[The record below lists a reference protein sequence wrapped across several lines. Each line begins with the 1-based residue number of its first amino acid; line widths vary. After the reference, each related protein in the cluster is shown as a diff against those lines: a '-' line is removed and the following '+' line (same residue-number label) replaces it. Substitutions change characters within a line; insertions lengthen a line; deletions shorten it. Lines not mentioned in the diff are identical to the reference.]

1 MALKNQEY
9 HVEACNKRYLYT
21 PSKAQETITYTC
33 SSYNIFKLP
42 YYTSSPSFA
51 DKYEEG
57 DNSGLVLL
65 FDMGGGLYTIYLM
78 L

>member
-9 HVEACNKRYLYT
+9 HVEACNKRY

-33 SSYNIFKLP
+33 SSYNISKLP
-42 YYTSSPSFA
+42 HYTSSPSFA

-57 DNSGLVLL
+57 DSSGFVLL